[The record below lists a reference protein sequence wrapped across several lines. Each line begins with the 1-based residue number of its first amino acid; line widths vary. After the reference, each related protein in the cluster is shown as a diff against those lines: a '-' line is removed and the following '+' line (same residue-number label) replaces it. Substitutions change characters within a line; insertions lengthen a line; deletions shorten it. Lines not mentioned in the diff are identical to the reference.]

1 MKINHDPEIDYLSID
16 FKEGIEARSYF
27 ENGMI
32 VREDENGNV
41 LGLDITDS
49 SKLLFNETQ
58 VGIKEACQ
66 ILNIS
71 ESTIRRRIKNG
82 DVKFT
87 KKGNRYRFKKS
98 ALAALK

>member
-1 MKINHDPEIDYLSID
+1 MKITHDPEIDYLSIN

-27 ENGMI
+27 EKGMI
-32 VREDENGNV
+32 IREDENGNV

-49 SKLLFNETQ
+49 SKLLFNETS
-58 VGIKEACQ
+58 VGLKEACQ

-82 DVKFT
+82 NVKYT
-87 KKGNRYRFKKS
+87 KKGNRYSFKRS
-98 ALAALK
+98 ALAAIK